1 MQCRHNS
8 VLGSDE
14 YETAYDQNCFWRWM
28 VKVIVLKPWFLKL
41 MTVASIL
48 RPWFV
53 KMLLPISTITSI
65 RRWWLTQVHMNNV
78 LMYGTQQTRRLWR
91 VVLLHVYHRNAF
103 SNVTDMMNISKSV
116 HITITPKVFNIKI
129 HSGLRKKED
138 VSSHH
143 PPLKIIFFKCVG
155 VGGWGWG
162 HQWWQK

>member
-14 YETAYDQNCFWRWM
+14 YETVYDQNCFWRWM
-28 VKVIVLKPWFLKL
+28 VKVIVLEPWFLKL
-41 MTVASIL
+41 MTIASIL
-48 RPWFV
+48 RSWFV

-65 RRWWLTQVHMNNV
+65 RKWWLTQVHMNNV
-78 LMYGTQQTRRLWR
+78 LMYDTQQTHRLWR

-129 HSGLRKKED
+129 QSGLRKKD

-143 PPLKIIFFKCVG
+143 PPLPKKKKKKCRGMG
-155 VGGWGWG
+155 VGTPMMAEIE
-162 HQWWQK
+162 